1 MTVYFYHG
9 ISRTSG
15 RTNGRT
21 TSRPLRKISRREI
34 FTKGREIF
42 TRGRETFTSGRYFF
56 TSGREI
62 FTGGLY
68 VFGFGRET
76 LAEGVG
82 ATAGAGVGA
91 GIGATTRCCNYLII
105 SGWCTG
111 CYLRSTFRLKHAHAC
126 AKSESLRA
134 NRRTQYNRSE
144 RRQRTAAVRTVYTA
158 LVVSHLTS

>member
-62 FTGGLY
+62 FTSGLY

-91 GIGATTRCCNYLII
+91 GIGATTRRCNCLII
-105 SGWCTG
+105 SRRCAG
-111 CYLRSTFRLKHAHAC
+111 CHLRSPFRLKRAHAH
-126 AKSESLRA
+126 
-134 NRRTQYNRSE
+134 E
-144 RRQRTAAVRTVYTA
+144 RRASSCGQTAGHCIKEAKGVKGRQPSGRFIRRWLSAT
-158 LVVSHLTS
+158 